1 MDFSGETDLVMWVVA
16 QSASFEFPNSTSGKQ
31 GGCSGMVL
39 AFSSGIWVDIS
50 AIGVAGLSCALASA
64 ICATGLGCG
73 DLSCVDLH
81 TVEPLLAAPPNS
93 GRPPYNG
100 QNVEYGLIL
109 ALI

>member
-1 MDFSGETDLVMWVVA
+1 MAVA
-16 QSASFEFPNSTSGKQ
+16 SVASCLMINLHNMKYYHVRN
-31 GGCSGMVL
+31 VL
-39 AFSSGIWVDIS
+39 LKSSMHMYI
-50 AIGVAGLSCALASA
+50 
-64 ICATGLGCG
+64 
-73 DLSCVDLH
+73 